1 MLSDMSKKKSEMT
14 TWGHHDSMI
23 VNLRDWVTRE
33 ITLLRND
40 VAKDAPKLEAPI
52 GKLLKSAED
61 LNLQMFDLIRA
72 AAEMAEKEA
81 KKKTAEE

>member
-1 MLSDMSKKKSEMT
+1 MASKKGNIT
-14 TWGHHDSMI
+14 TWGHHDTMI

-33 ITLLRND
+33 IGLLRND
-40 VAKDAPKLEAPI
+40 VAKDAPKLEASI

-72 AAEMAEKEA
+72 AAELAEKES
-81 KKKTAEE
+81 KKKTEE